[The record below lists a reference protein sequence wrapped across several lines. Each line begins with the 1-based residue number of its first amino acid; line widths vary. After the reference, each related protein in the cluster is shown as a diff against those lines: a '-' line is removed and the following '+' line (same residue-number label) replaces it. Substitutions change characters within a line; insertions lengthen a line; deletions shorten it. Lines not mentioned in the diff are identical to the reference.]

1 LALKYLTYGIKIL
14 YNSLHDNTSFKL
26 KEVNMKKLLVA
37 LLISAGFGSAQAQ
50 SNVTVYGILDV
61 GYIGSTS
68 DANSSGNAITT
79 TSNRFGN
86 GAESTSRIGFRG
98 NEDLGG
104 GTSAIFTVETG
115 LTPSQGQVSTWI
127 NRQSFVGLK
136 QNGLGQV
143 TIGTQYTPVHIAV
156 GRTDPGQQNQ
166 MTGNVIYSTGAAS
179 TTSGSGTDTAYTVR
193 TANTIV
199 AKSDKFA
206 GFSGTA
212 MYTMSNTD
220 ATQTST
226 TGGNTN
232 YSGWGLSAD
241 YTWNKLYATVA
252 YQSLKSDNTFTTS
265 TPTYWTMSTTT
276 GGGVNSVDNQT
287 YAGLTYDFGVVKAYA
302 QYVSREV
309 TSTLDSSNYL
319 KRTAQQIGV
328 RGNFTS
334 TIEGWASVG
343 NGKYNAFGTSSPSI
357 DFVGF
362 QLGTNYWLSK
372 RTNLYAI
379 YGQTKSESANVA
391 GQAPA
396 LSASNYAVGMR
407 HTF

>member
-1 LALKYLTYGIKIL
+1 
-14 YNSLHDNTSFKL
+14 
-26 KEVNMKKLLVA
+26 MKKLLTS
-37 LLISAGFGSAQAQ
+37 LLITVGFGCAQAQ

-61 GYIGSTS
+61 GYIGATS
-68 DANSSGNAITT
+68 DANSSGTAITT
-79 TSNRFGN
+79 TSNTFGN

-98 NEDLGG
+98 TEDLGG

-115 LTPSQGQVSTWI
+115 LTPNQGQVSSLI
-127 NRQSFVGLK
+127 NRQSFLGLK
-136 QNGLGQV
+136 QTGLGQA
-143 TIGTQYTPVHIAV
+143 TIGTQYTPVHSAV
-156 GRTDPGQQNQ
+156 GATDPGQLNQ
-166 MTGNVIYSTGAAS
+166 MTGNMIYSTGAAS
-179 TTSGSGTDTAYTVR
+179 TTSGNGADTAYTVR

-199 AKSDKFA
+199 AKSEKFA
-206 GFSGTA
+206 GFGATA
-212 MYTMSNTD
+212 MYTMSNSN

-232 YSGWGLSAD
+232 YNGWGLSAD

-252 YQSLKSDNTFTTS
+252 YQSLKSENTFTTS
-265 TPTYWTMSTTT
+265 SIAYWTMSTTT
-276 GGGVNSVDNQT
+276 GGGVNTTDNQT

-302 QYVSREV
+302 QYVNREV
-309 TSTLDSSNYL
+309 TSGLDSSNYL
-319 KRTAQQIGV
+319 KRTAQQVGV

-334 TIEGWASVG
+334 TIDGWASVG
-343 NGKYNAFGTSSPSI
+343 NGKFNAFGTSTPSVN
-357 DFVGF
+357 FTGF

-379 YGQTKSESANVA
+379 YGQTKSDSTNVS
-391 GQAPA
+391 GLAPA

>member
-1 LALKYLTYGIKIL
+1 MALNIR
-14 YNSLHDNTSFKL
+14 KL
-26 KEVNMKKLLVA
+26 NMKKLLVA
-37 LLISAGFGSAQAQ
+37 LLITAGFGSVQAQ

-61 GYIGSTS
+61 GYI
-68 DANSSGNAITT
+68 NS
-79 TSNRFGN
+79 FGN
-86 GAESTSRIGFRG
+86 GAEQTSRIGFRG
-98 NEDLGG
+98 AEDLGS

-115 LTPSQGQVSTWI
+115 LTPNQGQVSTMI

-136 QNGLGQV
+136 QTGLGQV
-143 TIGTQYTPVHIAV
+143 TIGTQYTPVHSAV
-156 GRTDPGQQNQ
+156 GATDPGQQNQ
-166 MTGNVIYSTGAAS
+166 MAGDVIYSTGATS

-199 AKSDKFA
+199 AKSDKFS
-206 GFSGTA
+206 GFGATA

-232 YSGWGLSAD
+232 YNGWGLSAD

-252 YQSLKSDNTFTTS
+252 YQSLKSENTFTTS
-265 TPTYWTMSTTT
+265 SPSFWTMSTTGV
-276 GGGVNSVDNQT
+276 GGGVNSTDNQT
-287 YAGLTYDFGVVKAYA
+287 FAGLTYNFGTVKTYA
-302 QYVSREV
+302 QWVSREV
-309 TSTLDSSNYL
+309 TSGLDSSNYL

-343 NGKYNAFGTSSPSI
+343 NGKYNAFGASTPSI

-362 QLGTNYWLSK
+362 QLGSNYWLSK

-379 YGQTKSESANVA
+379 YGQTKSDSANIA
-391 GQAPA
+391 GQAPS